1 MSGRPKILLVGVFC
15 VAMSVGLV
23 SADDSY
29 TEAMK
34 AAAAALES
42 AKATISASIAAF
54 EAREAAAVKAAAEA
68 EIEALEA
75 ERAAA
80 EAERVRAE
88 AEAAKKGKGVKTA
101 KADTVQTKKVVGAAP
116 APVAADTVAAKAVG
130 VDSSVVAAAPAKA
143 AVVDSSAVDTAFA
156 KAAGVDSAVADTA
169 VAAAVGVDSAAA
181 VDTASRKVVAVD
193 SAAVKPAAPKIAV
206 VKRPPKVYPIVKPD
220 IEMVHIKGGKF
231 KMGCVD
237 EQENCV
243 NDERP
248 LHEVHLKDYHIGKY
262 PITQKQW
269 WSVMGVNP
277 AFKEGE
283 NLPVEQ
289 VSWDDVQEFI
299 KRLNAM
305 TGKKYRLPTEAEWE
319 YAARGGAQSKGH
331 RYHGHDYLFDVAWYD
346 YNSYGSTQPVGMR
359 EPNELGVH
367 DMLGNVWEW
376 VDDWYDRYY
385 YKDSPLK
392 NPGGPKHGSERVS
405 RGCSF
410 NSGEGV
416 CRMSLRN
423 YHKPSSRTIYLGF
436 RLVQQ

>member
-1 MSGRPKILLVGVFC
+1 VSRKPNILLVGVFC
-15 VAMSVGLV
+15 VLLSVGL
-23 SADDSY
+23 AAADSY
-29 TEAMK
+29 TEAMEK
-34 AAAAALES
+34 AAAVLES
-42 AKATISASIAAF
+42 AKAVISASIAAF
-54 EAREAAAVKAAAEA
+54 EARVAAAAAKVAAEA
-68 EIEALEA
+68 EAA
-75 ERAAA
+75 RAAA
-80 EAERVRAE
+80 EAEAERIRAE
-88 AEAAKKGKGVKTA
+88 VEAAKKGKGVKVA
-101 KADTVQTKKVVGAAP
+101 KVDTVQTKKIAA
-116 APVAADTVAAKAVG
+116 VA
-130 VDSSVVAAAPAKA
+130 DS
-143 AVVDSSAVDTAFA
+143 AVVDTAVEKIAV
-156 KAAGVDSAVADTA
+156 VDSAVADTA
-169 VAAAVGVDSAAA
+169 AKVAVVDSAVADTADKVAVGVDSAA
-181 VDTASRKVVAVD
+181 VDTAARKVAAVD
-193 SAAVKPAAPKIAV
+193 SAAAKPVVHKPAV
-206 VKRPPKVYPIVKPD
+206 VKRPPKVYPIAKPD

-237 EQENCV
+237 DQDNCV

-248 LHEVHLKDYHIGKY
+248 RHEVQLKDYHIGKY
-262 PITQKQW
+262 PVTQKQW

-331 RYHGHDYLFDVAWYD
+331 RYHGHEYLFDVAWYD

-376 VDDWYDRYY
+376 VGDWYDGYY

-392 NPGGPKHGSERVS
+392 NPGGPKHGNERVS